1 MNQAVKVCPRC
12 AEEVK
17 LAAQVCK
24 HCRHSFVA
32 SVPAKFRIGRRAEL
46 IIIAVIVALGLTAA
60 YAERIE
66 DHFAPTALAVSLS
79 QLEKEFD
86 SDVAAASAKY
96 AGRPVEFTGKVDS
109 VDERDLRL
117 ETIYLL
123 SVHAHMV
130 YPVTFERGS
139 LVRLW
144 CRRVEGDDYIAGGKP
159 VFRRC
164 YPVAS

>member
-1 MNQAVKVCPRC
+1 MNDAVKVCPRC

-17 LAAQVCK
+17 LAAQICK

-32 SVPAKFRIGRRAEL
+32 SVPAKFRVSRRAQL
-46 IIIAVIVALGLTAA
+46 IAIAVIVAVALIAP

-66 DHFAPTALAVSLS
+66 DHFAPAALAVSLP
-79 QLEKEFD
+79 QLEKEFN

-96 AGRPVEFTGKVDS
+96 AGHPVEFTGKVDS
-109 VDERDLRL
+109 VDKLDLRL

-130 YPVTFERGS
+130 DPMAFERGS
-139 LVRLW
+139 VVRLW